1 MTRPLSWLRD
11 LRTDW
16 LGALSRLTEGD
27 LDKPSAYPWPAD
39 AALTTAHPAG
49 WVNAELMK
57 NAAEIGQL
65 RLLRTAS
72 LA

>member
-1 MTRPLSWLRD
+1 M
-11 LRTDW
+11 
-16 LGALSRLTEGD
+16 
-27 LDKPSAYPWPAD
+27 DKPSAYPWPVD
-39 AALTTAHPAG
+39 AALTMAHPAG
-49 WVNAELMK
+49 WVNAEPMK